1 MNTTLESQTRGQ
13 DAPSFHG
20 QTLQFS
26 QFYASR
32 YIQERRLPSGELAAD
47 QTLDRAA
54 ARLQWTLE
62 QARPTLSGRFTEGDV
77 GILLGCYQADLFFL
91 DQFNSISS
99 DLCECHG
106 VDVDGCESTSP
117 GQLVNKLREL
127 DPLQRLTLGDALEQ
141 ACHRGLKGGH
151 IAGKFFRTLGI
162 ELA

>member
-1 MNTTLESQTRGQ
+1 MNTTFESQTRGQ

-77 GILLGCYQADLFFL
+77 ITLMDSYQADLFFL
-91 DQFNSISS
+91 DQFNSIASG
-99 DLCECHG
+99 LYEYHG
-106 VDVDGCESTSP
+106 VEVDGCELP
-117 GQLVNKLREL
+117 GPGDLVNKLREL
-127 DPLQRLTLGDALEQ
+127 DPLQRLALGDALEQ
-141 ACHRGLKGGH
+141 ACHRGLKGVH
-151 IAGKFFRTLGI
+151 LAGKFFRTLGI